1 MINISYKHPLNLIQ
15 EIEIIKDIINQN
27 IDEDLIIV
35 SDHGFSA
42 FCSFKSKTNSFKDVD
57 HEGRCAKIDALIDDV
72 NYFSHDFDCGRY
84 LIALNHNSLENKTRR
99 EAHGGATPEEVIVP
113 IIKIHKIKNKENI
126 IKQQVKSNILIKK
139 GFEEDDL
146 F

>member
-1 MINISYKHPLNLIQ
+1 LNLIE
-15 EIEIIKDIINQN
+15 EIEIIKDIIHQN
-27 IDEDLIIV
+27 IDNNLLIV

-42 FCSFKSKTNSFKDVD
+42 FCSFKSKINSFGNDD
-57 HEGRCAKIDALIDDV
+57 HEGRCAKIDTLMEDV

-84 LIALNHNSLENKTRR
+84 LVALNHNSLNHKTRR

-113 IIKIHKIKNKENI
+113 IIKISKKTTNITRQEVKQPVKET
-126 IKQQVKSNILIKK
+126 K
-139 GFEEDDL
+139 GFVEEEL